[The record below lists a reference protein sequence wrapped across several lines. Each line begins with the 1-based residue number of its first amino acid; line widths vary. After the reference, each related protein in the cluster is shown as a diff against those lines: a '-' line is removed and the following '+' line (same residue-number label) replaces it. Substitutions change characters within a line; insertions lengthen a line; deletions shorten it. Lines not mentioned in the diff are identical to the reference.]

1 MILYLPEMFTFWQKT
16 IMVVFGQ
23 LMFHMIWQKANLF
36 LTILRQKYSSSC
48 SWELVLNPKGGNAY
62 GCIAS
67 GTITSI

>member
-16 IMVVFGQ
+16 IMVSHDLAKGKSFS
-23 LMFHMIWQKANLF
+23 NN
-36 LTILRQKYSSSC
+36 TTTKYSSSC